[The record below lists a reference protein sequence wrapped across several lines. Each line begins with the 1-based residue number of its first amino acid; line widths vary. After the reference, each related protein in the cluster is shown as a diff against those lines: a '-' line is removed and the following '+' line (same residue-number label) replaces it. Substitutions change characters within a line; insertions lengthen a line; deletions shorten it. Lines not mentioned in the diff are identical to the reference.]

1 MFFAGAA
8 FPVAVVFATVILVG
22 VVFAGDFFTAGVRG
36 PLVLA
41 AVVLEG
47 AFLAADFLA
56 GAAFT

>member
-8 FPVAVVFATVILVG
+8 FPSAVVFATVILVG
-22 VVFAGDFFTAGVRG
+22 VVFAADFFTAGVRG